1 MISDVTDTQ
10 ELTACA
16 LDICRCTLMGPTDGT
31 AYCSDFCQNADEGGI
46 ESEGCSCAHPPCDT
60 PQ

>member
-10 ELTACA
+10 ELTECA
-16 LDICRCTLMGPTDGT
+16 HDICACTLMGPTAGAT
-31 AYCSDFCQNADEGGI
+31 YCSDSCRNADEGGI
-46 ESEGCSCAHPPCDT
+46 EGDACACGHPPCDE